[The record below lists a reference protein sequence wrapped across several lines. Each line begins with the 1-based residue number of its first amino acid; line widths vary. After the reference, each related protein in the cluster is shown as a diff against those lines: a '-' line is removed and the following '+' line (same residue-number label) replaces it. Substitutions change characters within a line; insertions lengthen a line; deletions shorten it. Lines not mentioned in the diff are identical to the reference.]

1 MSDPKLVV
9 CYSLGTGAGFD
20 LQLASMSRQICE
32 DLAEILA
39 LYEDFIT
46 VAQMIVVREDD
57 EIAYET
63 GKNACAFAVFYS
75 LPETRWVIDSTRAIG
90 GDMAL
95 TGRIVD
101 DESGLLVSVNLIDSK
116 KNILL
121 FCGCETC
128 TREKIHEAICRL
140 GARILSHFTPQS
152 ADDWLP
158 KVCAMFGTQSFAA
171 YANWMATREAERRA
185 QREGLSMPY
194 DRMAQSLTQALSADP
209 HYERAAMRLCDIL
222 PHQLQKQTYEFILR
236 YLDKFSTETEAL
248 ALIVVQALARLAK
261 RTDAERTLDD
271 AIKRYPQ
278 NGVFYL
284 MRSSIRTNPRA
295 ISRDVDDAKRLLGNA
310 FFACKNV
317 VDNALVNV
325 TGV

>member
-1 MSDPKLVV
+1 MSDPKLIV

-20 LQLASMSRQICE
+20 LQLANMSRQICE
-32 DLAEILA
+32 DLAELLA
-39 LYEDFIT
+39 LNEEFIT
-46 VAQMIVVREDD
+46 VAQMIVVRED
-57 EIAYET
+57 EGLAYET

-75 LPETRWVIDSTRAIG
+75 LPETRWVIESTRAIG

-116 KNILL
+116 KNVLL

-128 TREKIHEAICRL
+128 AREKIQEAVCRL
-140 GARILSHFTPQS
+140 AARILSRFTPRS
-152 ADDWLP
+152 FDSWLP
-158 KVCAMFGTQSFAA
+158 QVVALFGTQSFAA
-171 YANWMATREAERRA
+171 YANWTASREAERRA
-185 QREGLSMPY
+185 QREGLPMPY

-209 HYERAAMRLCDIL
+209 RYERAAMRLCDVL
-222 PHQLQKQTYEFILR
+222 AHQLQKQTYEFILR
-236 YLDKFSTETEAL
+236 YLDKFASETEAL
-248 ALIVVQALARLAK
+248 TLIVVQALVRLTK
-261 RTDAERTLDD
+261 RAEAERILDD

-284 MRSSIRTNPRA
+284 MRSSLRSDPRA
-295 ISRDVDDAKRLLGNA
+295 VSRDIDDAKRLLGNA
-310 FFACKNV
+310 YFACKTV